1 MFCYYSKAYRNYLS
15 QHIHN
20 YSFIYTMKDLF
31 FWNKWTM
38 PPRIGYTFAL
48 LLLVATVSV
57 ALLMQHKGVA
67 SFYKVIHYTELDNV
81 EVVVDTFM
89 NSYLQFAFK
98 MPNFLVLSRHQLA
111 GTSYTDFFQVLYLAV
126 TWLSLSLLLSVVSML
141 RSRIWFYV
149 GLAPFAFLFALLDW
163 VQIQPFGFNEQ
174 IILVALT
181 LIYGVVAYAFHAFAE
196 HIAIGWRWLVF
207 SLLSVAI
214 FYVLQQGT
222 DIYLISHLAQ
232 YGLVL
237 PLILSVLFVLI
248 VAVDNM
254 AILLLVATESSLVK
268 GKAAFINFLVLSFI
282 YLGNV
287 LIVYLKMRYVI
298 DWELY
303 YIAPLGLLAVS
314 TAMGIWGF
322 RQRNKGFGNVL
333 PFFLGGAM
341 LYISLA
347 VITFSTLA
355 YLYAT
360 GNDALI
366 AAFDTLILLVHFG
379 VGAVFLIYVFVNF
392 GALLWQGLQVHA
404 VLYEPKLLPFAG
416 VHFGGI
422 FVVAAMLFYDSLF
435 PLKQGMSGYYT
446 ALAEHHLI
454 EKDDFSA
461 ENLLQKATDF
471 TTSNH
476 LALYRLY
483 EIAQRNEQEEKGI
496 SFVQIASSRVAFPF
510 TYLQLAEMYVQ
521 QQRLF
526 DAIFTL
532 QRGMQEFPKSSELA
546 NNMAMLYYKTEVLDS
561 TLFYL
566 KKAEKLAQ
574 TEAEK
579 QAVYANLVAFAAKKS
594 LLIDNDSL
602 PQIYLTCVPCL
613 TNVLAMRNLTGKKQG
628 YAPLIRPELFS
639 TDYTLSEQSFAYL
652 YNSQTTLLLHRD
664 TTYSQLLGKFLANP
678 ANNPVAED
686 LSVVSAA
693 KNYYVKQNK
702 LYAVQLLQAVEEK
715 SSFMKKYYAEK
726 LGHWAS
732 QHDAYAIAQT
742 YYQKSFA
749 AGLSEAALPYFISLA
764 HQSPQKALDSLNYY
778 AEQIQDAGM
787 VQQLRQVLQANNL
800 RSLLA
805 LEEPNRMIAFALHKN
820 ELTAAQ
826 GSQVRRSFVQQPYKD
841 WAILENIKQYISE
854 NNFTQAEQ
862 LYNSTVLLPENAV
875 LAQPIYWQLLAQK
888 GKWQAIINNI
898 AESKTKHYEANAW
911 KAKAFTKLEQYEP
924 AEKAYRSIIQDNPF
938 DAQQIVEAVQF
949 IDEVR
954 KDSVAAYDL
963 VLEGIDAHRK
973 EPTLW
978 KAYIRL
984 CLKRR
989 LLDFA
994 KSGMEELQKL
1004 TTESDYKQF
1013 EQFYWNTLAK
1023 LEKETK

>member
-1 MFCYYSKAYRNYLS
+1 
-15 QHIHN
+15 
-20 YSFIYTMKDLF
+20 MKDLF
-31 FWNKWTM
+31 FWNKWTV

-48 LLLVATVSV
+48 LCLVAAISA
-57 ALLMQHKGVA
+57 ALFMQHNGVA
-67 SFYKVIHYTELDNV
+67 AFYKVINYTELDSV
-81 EVVVDTFM
+81 EIVVDTFM
-89 NSYLQFAFK
+89 NSYLQFTFK

-111 GTSYTDFFQVLYLAV
+111 GTSYTDFFQLLYLAV

-149 GLAPFAFLFALLDW
+149 GLAPFVFLFALLDW
-163 VQIQPFGFNEQ
+163 VQIQPFGWNEQ
-174 IILVALT
+174 VVLVALT
-181 LIYGVVAYAFHAFAE
+181 IIYGVVAYIFHAFAE

-207 SLLSVAI
+207 SVISVAI
-214 FYVLQQGT
+214 FYGLQQGT
-222 DIYLISHLAQ
+222 NVNLISHLAQ

-237 PLILSVLFVLI
+237 PLIITVLFVLI

-254 AILLLVATESSLVK
+254 AILLLIATESSLVK

-287 LIVYLKMRYVI
+287 LLVYLKMRYVI

-303 YIAPLGLLAVS
+303 YITPLGLLTVSAVL
-314 TAMGIWGF
+314 GIWGF
-322 RQRNKGFGNVL
+322 RQRNKGFANVL
-333 PFFLGGAM
+333 PFFLGGAL
-341 LYISLA
+341 LYIGLG
-347 VITFSTLA
+347 VIAFSTIA
-355 YLYAT
+355 YMYAI

-366 AAFDTLILLVHFG
+366 TAFETIILLVHFG

-392 GALLWQGLQVHA
+392 GALLWQGLQVHK
-404 VLYEPKLLPFAG
+404 VLYEPKLLPFEG

-422 FVVAAMLFYDSLF
+422 FVIAAMLFYDSLF
-435 PLKQGMSGYYT
+435 PLKQGMSGYYS
-446 ALAEHHLI
+446 ALAEHHLK

-496 SFVQIASSRVAFPF
+496 SFIQIASSRVAFPF
-510 TYLQLAEMYVQ
+510 TYLQLAEMYMQ
-521 QQRLF
+521 QQHFF

-532 QRGMQEFPKSSELA
+532 QKGMQEFPQSSELA

-579 QAVYANLVAFAAKKS
+579 QAVYANLIAFAAKKS
-594 LLIDNDSL
+594 ILTDNDDTL
-602 PQIYLTCVPCL
+602 PQSYSSCMPCL
-613 TNVLAMRNLTGKKQG
+613 ANTLALRNLKGKKQG
-628 YAPLIRPELFS
+628 YEALIKPDLFAA
-639 TDYTLSEQSFAYL
+639 DYSLSEQSFAYL
-652 YNSQTTLLLHRD
+652 YNSQTTLLLHQD
-664 TTYSQLLGKFLANP
+664 TAYSQLLGKFLANA

-686 LSVVSAA
+686 LSVVAAA
-693 KNYYVKQNK
+693 KSYYVKQNK
-702 LYAVQLLQAVEEK
+702 LYAVQLLQAIEEK
-715 SSFMKKYYAEK
+715 SGFMKKYYAEK

-732 QHDAYAIAQT
+732 QHEAHAIAEM

-749 AGLSEAALPYFISLA
+749 AGLPEAALPYLISIA
-764 HQSPQKALDSLNYY
+764 QRSPQKALDSLNYY
-778 AEQIQDAGM
+778 AEQIQDKTV

-800 RSLLA
+800 SDLLA

-820 ELTAAQ
+820 KLTAAQ

-841 WAILENIKQYISE
+841 WAMLENIKQYIAE

-862 LYNSTVLLPENAV
+862 LYNSTVLLPENAA

-888 GKWQAIINNI
+888 EKWQAIIDDI
-898 AESKTKHYEANAW
+898 AESKTKHYEANTW
-911 KAKAFTKLEQYEP
+911 KAEAFTKLGQYEP
-924 AEKAYRSIIQDNPF
+924 AEKAYRNIIQDNPF
-938 DAQQIVEAVQF
+938 DTQQIVAAVQF

-1004 TTESDYKQF
+1004 TTEADYRQF
-1013 EQFYWNTLAK
+1013 EQFYNNTLAK
-1023 LEKETK
+1023 LEKETE